1 MRYLTVIMIYAA
13 LLASATSA
21 QGAPGEN
28 CQNTSELAIVGKNKG
43 DKPEDFRFQL
53 GESLSIKA
61 TGDCLKKVQDEWSKT
76 TALTLYFDGEPIAD
90 LKSPPQQLEIGKEL
104 LLEFSLVRD
113 AESDANRQAW
123 DRLFKKKHEYEMTIQ
138 PALAIGKELPLVMQ
152 SVPPLEFY
160 VATNTRIYAT
170 LVAGLALLVVT
181 YWYLVRY
188 TKMLRDAGT
197 NYYSLGKSQMAFW
210 GLLVVL
216 SFSGVW
222 FLTGTMERIPPQA
235 LILLGI
241 SGATGLS
248 AVVIGTSKKAEV
260 QTNITEAQTKLT
272 QLQHEKRELE
282 EQKQNDPAGFSQ
294 ASKLRLAAIEP
305 DIASKSKEVADMS
318 KQIRAGES
326 KGFWRDICD
335 DGNGASFHRLQVVIW
350 TMVLGAI
357 FVQTVAQVMSMP
369 EFPQT
374 LLTLMGISNVTY
386 LGFKIPEKQA

>member
-1 MRYLTVIMIYAA
+1 
-13 LLASATSA
+13 
-21 QGAPGEN
+21 
-28 CQNTSELAIVGKNKG
+28 
-43 DKPEDFRFQL
+43 
-53 GESLSIKA
+53 
-61 TGDCLKKVQDEWSKT
+61 
-76 TALTLYFDGEPIAD
+76 
-90 LKSPPQQLEIGKEL
+90 LKSPPQLDIGKGL
-104 LLEFSLVRD
+104 FLDFSLVRD
-113 AESDANRQAW
+113 AESDANRHAW
-123 DRLFKKKHEYEMTIQ
+123 DRLFKKHEYEMTVQ
-138 PALAIGKELPLVMQ
+138 PALAIGKGLPLVVQ
-152 SVPPLEFY
+152 PGIKFY
-160 VATNTRIYAT
+160 VATNERINGT

-248 AVVIGTSKKAEV
+248 AVVIGTSKKGEV
-260 QTNITEAQTKLT
+260 QTNVTEAQTELT
-272 QLQHEKRELE
+272 QLQQEKRELE
-282 EQKQNDPAGFSQ
+282 EQKQKDPAGFSQ

-305 DIASKSKEVADMS
+305 EINSKSKEVADMS
-318 KQIRAGES
+318 KQIRPGES